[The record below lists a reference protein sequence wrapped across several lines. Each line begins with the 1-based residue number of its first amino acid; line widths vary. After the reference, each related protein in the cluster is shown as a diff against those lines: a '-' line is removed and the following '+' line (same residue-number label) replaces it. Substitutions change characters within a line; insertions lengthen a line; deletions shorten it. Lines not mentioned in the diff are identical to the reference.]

1 MDGMTALYVALGD
14 SMSIDDYAGGPGR
27 GAAALLHRNRDAE
40 FPGWQG
46 RDLRG
51 HELQSLARDGATV
64 LDVLHRQLP
73 AVTRPPTLVTL
84 TMGGNDLLS
93 SYGVTGPDAEA
104 AESAVDRIA
113 AIGAAVLVRLRRLAG
128 DGCRII
134 VTTIYDPTDG
144 TGDMRSVLST
154 SWPEGLR
161 FLARANAVLTEL
173 AGRYGAAV
181 ADVHRHFAGH
191 GNHAGDPGQTEAYPA
206 NRELWYCGAVE
217 PNGWGAHEIR
227 RVWWDQVQR

>member
-1 MDGMTALYVALGD
+1 MGGMAALYVALGD
-14 SMSIDDYAGGPGR
+14 SMSIDDYAGGHGR
-27 GAAALLHRNRDAE
+27 GAASLLHRNRDAD
-40 FPGWQG
+40 FPDWHG
-46 RDLRG
+46 RDLAD
-51 HELQSLARDGATV
+51 HEIQNLARDSATV

-73 AVTRPPTLVTL
+73 AMTRPPSLVTL

-93 SYGVTGPDAEA
+93 AYGVTGPDAGA
-104 AESAVDRIA
+104 AESAVGRVA
-113 AIGAAVLVRLRRLAG
+113 TIGEAVLVQLRRLAG

-144 TGDMRSVLST
+144 TGDMHSVLSG
-154 SWPEGLR
+154 SWPEGLQ
-161 FLARANAVLTEL
+161 FLAQANAVLTDL
-173 AGRYGAAV
+173 AGRHGAAV

-191 GNHAGDPGQTEAYPA
+191 GNHAGDPSQTDAYPA

-227 RVWWDQVQR
+227 RVWWDQAQF